1 MRRREYKNFWRN
13 CKLHYILNLVKTK
26 LCPAVYTK
34 TAYHF
39 INLIKLCSMIDKFSI
54 ILTFQPSRI
63 IRRRNT
69 RYITL
74 QRIVTYVFYRG
85 NLSS

>member
-54 ILTFQPSRI
+54 ILTFNQVGLLDVGTHDI
-63 IRRRNT
+63 LH
-69 RYITL
+69 YKEL
-74 QRIVTYVFYRG
+74 
-85 NLSS
+85 